1 MICWMLDLRLLG
13 GKVEI
18 KSVPISDLAFDPNN
32 ARKHSPKNLKA
43 IASSLEKFG
52 QRKPVVVHNGV
63 IIAGNGTV
71 EAARSLKWTEIT
83 ITEVPTEWDVATAK
97 AYAIA
102 DNRTAELAEWD
113 TPVLVEQLLEME
125 DEGYDLKEFGFDDG
139 IMESL
144 QKDIDEANNMQ
155 QQTYSNKM
163 DIPQY
168 QIVGDEPAITE
179 LYNAN
184 KAEQLKQ
191 EIDEAR
197 LPADIKEFLTIA
209 ANRHVQFD
217 YKQIAEFYPH
227 QSPEIQYLMEQS
239 ALVIIDA
246 EDAIR
251 NGYAN
256 FLTTITELELMDG
269 NE

>member
-1 MICWMLDLRLLG
+1 MLDLRLLG

-18 KSVPISDLAFDPNN
+18 KSVPISNLVFDPNN
-32 ARKHSPKNLKA
+32 ARKHSSKNLKA

-71 EAARSLKWTEIT
+71 EAARMIDWTEIT
-83 ITEVPTEWDVATAK
+83 ITEVPSDWDIATAK
-97 AYAIA
+97 AFAIA

-125 DEGYDLKEFGFDDG
+125 DEGYNLKEFGFDDG
-139 IMESL
+139 IMETL
-144 QKDIDEANNMQ
+144 QKDIDDAAGL

-163 DIPQY
+163 NIPQY
-168 QIVGDEPAITE
+168 EVVGEEPPLTE
-179 LYNAN
+179 LFNSSKSDN
-184 KAEQLKQ
+184 LKQ
-191 EIDEAR
+191 QVLDAK
-197 LPADIKEFLTIA
+197 LPDDLKDFLLIA
-209 ANRHVQFD
+209 ANRHVVFD
-217 YKQIAEFYPH
+217 YQKIAEFYPH
-227 QSPEIQYLMEQS
+227 QPAEIQQLMEES
-239 ALVIIDA
+239 ALVLIDA

-256 FLTTITELELMDG
+256 FLTTIEQLEELDG
-269 NE
+269 NI

>member
-1 MICWMLDLRLLG
+1 MLDLRLLG

-18 KSVPISDLAFDPNN
+18 KSVPISNLVFDPNN
-32 ARKHSPKNLKA
+32 ARKHSSKNLKA
-43 IASSLEKFG
+43 IANSLEKFG

-71 EAARSLKWTEIT
+71 EAARMLDWTEIT
-83 ITEVPTEWDVATAK
+83 ITEVPANWDIDTAK
-97 AYAIA
+97 AFAIA

-125 DEGYDLKEFGFDDG
+125 NDGWDLKDFGFDDG

-144 QKDIDEANNMQ
+144 QKDIDDAAGL

-163 DIPQY
+163 NIPQY
-168 QIVGDEPAITE
+168 EVVGEEPPLTE
-179 LYNAN
+179 LFNSSKSDN
-184 KAEQLKQ
+184 LKQ
-191 EIDEAR
+191 QVLDAK
-197 LPADIKEFLTIA
+197 LPNDLKEFLLMA
-209 ANRHVQFD
+209 ANRHVVFD
-217 YKQIAEFYPH
+217 YQKIAEFYPH
-227 QSPEIQYLMEQS
+227 QPAEIQQLMEES
-239 ALVIIDA
+239 ALVLIDA

-256 FLTTITELELMDG
+256 FLTTIEQLEELDG
-269 NE
+269 NI

>member
-1 MICWMLDLRLLG
+1 MLEIRLLG

-18 KSVPISDLAFDPNN
+18 KSVPISSLVFDPNN

-43 IASSLEKFG
+43 IVTSLEKFG
-52 QRKPVVVHNGV
+52 QRKPIVVHNGV

-71 EAARSLKWTEIT
+71 EAARSLDWTEIT
-83 ITEVPTEWDVATAK
+83 ITEVPSDWDIATAK

-125 DEGYDLKEFGFDDG
+125 DEGFDLKEFGFDDG

-144 QKDIDEANNMQ
+144 QKDIDDFAGMQ

-163 DIPQY
+163 NIPQY
-168 QIVGDEPAITE
+168 EIVGEEPVLNE
-179 LYNAN
+179 LYNSS
-184 KAEQLKQ
+184 KADNLKQ
-191 EIDEAR
+191 QIADTN
-197 LPADIKEFLTIA
+197 LPQDIKEFLTIA
-209 ANRHVQFD
+209 ANRHVVFD
-217 YKQIAEFYPH
+217 YRQIAEFYPH
-227 QSPEIQYLMEQS
+227 QSPEIQKLMEES
-239 ALVIIDA
+239 ALVIVDA
-246 EDAIR
+246 DDAIR

-256 FLTTITELELMDG
+256 FLTTITDLEALDG
-269 NE
+269 ND

>member
-1 MICWMLDLRLLG
+1 MRDLRLLE
-13 GKVEI
+13 GKMEI
-18 KSVPISDLAFDPNN
+18 KSVPISSLVYDPNN
-32 ARKHSPKNLKA
+32 ARKHSPKNLTA
-43 IASSLEKFG
+43 IATSLEKFG

-71 EAARSLKWTEIT
+71 EAARKLDWTEIT

-125 DEGYDLKEFGFDDG
+125 DEGFDLKEFGFDDG

-144 QKDIDEANNMQ
+144 QKDIDDANNMQ
-155 QQTYSNKM
+155 QQAYSNKM
-163 DIPQY
+163 NIPQY
-168 QIVGDEPAITE
+168 EIVGEEPSLTE
-179 LYNAN
+179 LYNSS
-184 KAEQLKQ
+184 KADSLKQ
-191 EIDEAR
+191 QIYDAK
-197 LPADIKEFLTIA
+197 LPNDIKEFLTVA
-209 ANRHVQFD
+209 ANRHVVFD
-217 YKQIAEFYPH
+217 YRKIAEFYPH
-227 QSPEIQYLMEQS
+227 QTPELQQLMEES

-246 EDAIR
+246 DDAIR

-256 FLTTITELELMDG
+256 FLTTITELEQLDG

>member
-1 MICWMLDLRLLG
+1 LLG

-18 KSVPISDLAFDPNN
+18 KSVPISSLVLDPNN

-43 IASSLEKFG
+43 IANSLEKFG
-52 QRKPVVVHNGV
+52 QRKPIVVHNGV
-63 IIAGNGTV
+63 IIAGNGTI
-71 EAARSLKWTEIT
+71 EAARSLDWTEIT
-83 ITEVPTEWDVATAK
+83 ITEVPANWDIDTAK
-97 AYAIA
+97 AFAIA

-125 DEGYDLKEFGFDDG
+125 NDGWDLKEFGFDDG

-144 QKDIDEANNMQ
+144 QKEVDEASGM

-168 QIVGDEPAITE
+168 QIVGDEPAISE
-179 LYNAN
+179 LYNSS
-184 KAEQLKQ
+184 KADNLKQ
-191 EIDEAR
+191 EIDESR
-197 LPADIKEFLTIA
+197 LPADIKEFLLLA

-227 QSPEIQYLMEQS
+227 QSPEIQALMEES

-256 FLTTITELELMDG
+256 FLTTITELEQLDG
-269 NE
+269 ND